1 MSVASLRA
9 KLQTLL
15 PCVKTHGKLSHMSKQ
30 LSQVSLYQPLQI
42 NLSEFQ
48 IYVSLLIMV
57 STLAQKLSFVST

>member
-15 PCVKTHGKLSHMSKQ
+15 PCVKTHEKLSHMSKQ

-48 IYVSLLIMV
+48 IMFHGS
-57 STLAQKLSFVST
+57 